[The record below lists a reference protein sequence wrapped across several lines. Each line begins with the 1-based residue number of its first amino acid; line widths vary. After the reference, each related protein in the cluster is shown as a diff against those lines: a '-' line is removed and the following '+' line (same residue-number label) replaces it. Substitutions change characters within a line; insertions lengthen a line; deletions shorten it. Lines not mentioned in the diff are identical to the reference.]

1 MEGHLERSNKPDTH
15 YPDETHISMQNIQM
29 VDLRGQYLAIKE
41 ELDTA
46 IQGVLDAT
54 NFIKGAPVAEFE
66 SELAAYL
73 EGDYALGCGNGTD
86 ALQLAFMALGLGAG
100 DEIITPAFTFV
111 ATAEAAAVIGAV
123 PVFAE
128 IDPQTF
134 NMDPAKIEALI
145 TPRTRAI
152 VPVHLFGQPADLDPI
167 MEIAN
172 RYGLY
177 VVEDCAQAV
186 GARYKGRRVGYTGH
200 FGTLSFF
207 PSKNLGAY
215 GDGGAVLSNDEALIQ
230 RARMIANHGSK
241 KKYFNE
247 MVGINSRLDT
257 LQAAILRVKLK
268 HLDQYIAARKQAAAI
283 YDELF
288 AGHEEIVTPYTA
300 PNTEHVFHQYTLRV
314 QNRDAVATHLK
325 SLNIPCAVY
334 YPVPLYGLPVYK
346 ELTAPGALPETE
358 KACAEVISL
367 PMHTELT
374 QEQQAYIASNMLSFL
389 EKQAVAH

>member
-1 MEGHLERSNKPDTH
+1 
-15 YPDETHISMQNIQM
+15 M

-41 ELDTA
+41 EIDSA
-46 IQGVLDAT
+46 IQEVLDAT
-54 NFIKGAPVAEFE
+54 NFIKGAPVAHFE

-73 EGDYALGCGNGTD
+73 EGDHALGAGNGTD
-86 ALQLAFMALGLGAG
+86 ALQIAFMALGIGPG

-111 ATAEAAAVIGAV
+111 ATAEAAAVIGAI

-128 IDPQTF
+128 IDPKTF
-134 NMDPAKIEALI
+134 NMDPAQIEALI

-167 MEIAN
+167 MEIAS

-186 GARYKGRRVGYTGH
+186 GARYKGKKVGYTGH

-241 KKYFNE
+241 KKYYNE

-257 LQAAILRVKLK
+257 IQAAILRVKLR
-268 HLDQYIAARKQAAAI
+268 HLDQYIATRKQAAAV

-288 AGHEEIVTPYTA
+288 AGNEEIVTPYTSSVA
-300 PNTEHVFHQYTLRV
+300 DHVFHQYTLRV
-314 QNRDAVATHLK
+314 QNRDALVDHLK
-325 SLNIPCAVY
+325 SLGIPAAVY

-346 ELTAPGALPETE
+346 DLASPAALPETE

-374 QEQQAYIASNMLSFL
+374 EEQQTHIASSILAFLEQQA
-389 EKQAVAH
+389 VTH